1 MTPHETF
8 AELLRAPA
16 PVLSLAP
23 MQDVTTLEFMR
34 VTARYGGPDVFWT
47 EFFRVHGDSRPE
59 KWILDSITKNPTGIP
74 VVAQMIG
81 NDIPALVRTARELQK
96 YPIAAIDLIAAGTR
110 PH

>member
-8 AELLRAPA
+8 SNLLHAPA

-23 MQDVTTLEFMR
+23 MQDVTTLQFMR
-34 VTARYGGPDVFWT
+34 IIDRYGGPEGYWT

-59 KWILDSITKNPTGIP
+59 KWILDSITKNPTGKP

-81 NDIPALVRTARELQK
+81 NHIPPPVRNAKLLQQI
-96 YPIAAIDLIAAGTR
+96 PLAPVA
-110 PH
+110 PHLGC